1 MVNDAFRDPNRTSTI
16 WVEVMPQAWATD
28 GGIPLMIAY
37 IGAACAVMYD
47 SLRIALTTRDRE
59 LGFWAAVIVAQNLAS
74 MVLCSSYPTFLR
86 AGRYAVLDAR
96 LDAPRCSRAGRR
108 RRARREAASSSRR
121 LRART
126 NVTIVD
132 VDYLNDPRSRPGPT

>member
-37 IGAACAVMYD
+37 IGAACAAMYD

-74 MVLCSSYPTFLR
+74 MALCLSYPTFLAPVGMQFWMLASMLHGAAAQADAAAR
-86 AGRYAVLDAR
+86 VEKPRRQAV
-96 LDAPRCSRAGRR
+96 
-108 RRARREAASSSRR
+108 
-121 LRART
+121 
-126 NVTIVD
+126 V
-132 VDYLNDPRSRPGPT
+132 